1 MCMNKSEFVNLLQSL
16 GIPVNEGES
25 STVNSTK
32 YPRIVFW
39 DYIWNDKI
47 ASDDEYLS
55 IETYQVSFFSKIPRN
70 PKLIELRN
78 LLREHELH
86 PTIYHE
92 YVEENGKDR
101 KYYHSYF
108 SIELTVDE

>member
-1 MCMNKSEFVNLLQSL
+1 MKKSEMVKVLTDL

-25 STVNSTK
+25 SVSNYNK
-32 YPRIVFW
+32 YPRIAFW
-39 DYIWNDKI
+39 EYIWEDKL
-47 ASDDEYLS
+47 ASGENYEEID
-55 IETYQVSFFSKIPRN
+55 TYQVSFFSKTPRHE
-70 PKLIELRN
+70 KLLELRN
-78 LLREHELH
+78 KLRNLGYH

-108 SIELTVDE
+108 RLEVIADE